1 MTTFAL
7 SMPRRIAPRIA
18 LPVALLTSVGLTALL
33 GPLIV
38 AHDPV
43 AQGLLH
49 ALEGPSLGLIMAAVA
64 VWIAS
69 NHVPEIRDF
78 LQRLP
83 ELGQGF
89 VQSLDDLKGR

>member
-1 MTTFAL
+1 L
-7 SMPRRIAPRIA
+7 
-18 LPVALLTSVGLTALL
+18 
-33 GPLIV
+33 
-38 AHDPV
+38 
-43 AQGLLH
+43 
-49 ALEGPSLGLIMAAVA
+49 AVA

-69 NHVPEIRDF
+69 NHVPEIREF